1 MLTNS
6 GILLVNKPKGLTS
19 YEVVHQVKKT
29 LNTKKVGHSGTLDPL
44 ATGLLVIGVNQGTKL
59 LPLLPN
65 KQKTYIAKVLIG
77 TKTDTYDIT
86 GEVIATKEEVMPK
99 KDDITKVLTSFLGE
113 STQIPPIYSAKK
125 VNGKK
130 AYELARKG
138 VEVELKPQTININ
151 EIELLEVDNKEFSF
165 KLSVSKGTYIRS
177 LIQDICEQ
185 LQIIGTMSELQRV
198 STDGFNLNQAI
209 EIDNINYDKLIKIDN
224 YLQDNYK
231 VKQTSSKNIKNGGK
245 IKIENDEFPIL
256 FVDEENKVIGLYDKY
271 QEDFAKPILMLNN

>member
-65 KQKTYIAKVLIG
+65 NQKTYIAKVLIG
-77 TKTDTYDIT
+77 AKTDTYDIT

-165 KLSVSKGTYIRS
+165 KVSVSKGTYIRS

-256 FVDEENKVIGLYDKY
+256 FVDEENQVIGLYDKY